1 MMGWAHATTGAAAGA
16 VTSGLSANPPVWAV
30 SVLAGSIL
38 SDIDHPSATVTN
50 MWGPVSR
57 VPARAL
63 GPLVGGHRGATHHVL
78 AAAAATAGVVIA
90 AQHPVASAVVFTIL
104 AGVAL
109 AAGAAVVGRDVPP
122 LVNAAVSAAV
132 GWCAF
137 TLGWPLLPVAVPAG
151 LGVLVHLAGDR
162 VPVGGT
168 RERLVVAAAYVAVGV
183 WLAWPVWGSVSGT
196 LATG

>member
-1 MMGWAHATTGAAAGA
+1 MGWAHATTGAAAGA
-16 VTSGLSANPPVWAV
+16 VTSGLSATPPVWAV

-50 MWGPVSR
+50 MWGPLSR

-78 AAAAATAGVVIA
+78 AAAAVTAGVAVA

-109 AAGAAVVGRDVPP
+109 AAVGAVVGWDVPP

-132 GWCAF
+132 GWGAF
-137 TLGWPLLPVAVPAG
+137 TLGWPVLPVAVPAG

-162 VPVGGT
+162 VPVGGV

-183 WLAWPVWGSVSGT
+183 WLVWPVLGSVSGT
-196 LATG
+196 LSAV

>member
-1 MMGWAHATTGAAAGA
+1 MGWAHATTGAAAGA

-78 AAAAATAGVVIA
+78 AAAAVTAGVAIA

-109 AAGAAVVGRDVPP
+109 AAGAAVVGRDVSP

-132 GWCAF
+132 GWGAF
-137 TLGWPLLPVAVPAG
+137 TLGWPVLPVAVPAG

-183 WLAWPVWGSVSGT
+183 WLAWPVWGAVSGT
-196 LATG
+196 LATV

>member
-1 MMGWAHATTGAAAGA
+1 MMGWAHATTGAATGA

-109 AAGAAVVGRDVPP
+109 AAGAAVVGRGVSP

-132 GWCAF
+132 GWGAF
-137 TLGWPLLPVAVPAG
+137 TLGWPVLPVAVPVG

-168 RERLVVAAAYVAVGV
+168 RERLVVVAAYVAVCV

-196 LATG
+196 LATV

>member
-1 MMGWAHATTGAAAGA
+1 MGWAHATTGAAAGA

-38 SDIDHPSATVTN
+38 SDIDHPSSTVAN
-50 MWGPVSR
+50 MWGPISR
-57 VPARAL
+57 VPARLL
-63 GPLVGGHRGATHHVL
+63 GPIVGGHRGATHHVL
-78 AAAAATAGVVIA
+78 AAAAVTAGVVVA
-90 AQHPVASAVVFTIL
+90 AQHPVSAAVVFTVL

-132 GWCAF
+132 GWGAF
-137 TLGWPLLPVAVPAG
+137 TLGWSLLPVAVPAG

-162 VPVGGT
+162 VPVGGV

-183 WLAWPVWGSVSGT
+183 WLVWPVLGSVSGT
-196 LATG
+196 LATV

>member
-1 MMGWAHATTGAAAGA
+1 MGWAHATTGAATGA

-50 MWGPVSR
+50 MWGPLSR

-78 AAAAATAGVVIA
+78 AAAAVTAGVVIA

-109 AAGAAVVGRDVPP
+109 AAGAAVVGRDVSP
-122 LVNAAVSAAV
+122 LVNVAVSAAV

-137 TLGWPLLPVAVPAG
+137 MLGWPVLPVAVPVG

-168 RERLVVAAAYVAVGV
+168 RERLVVAAAYVAVGL
-183 WLAWPVWGSVSGT
+183 WLAWPVWGAASGAF
-196 LATG
+196 ATV

>member
-1 MMGWAHATTGAAAGA
+1 MGWAHATTGAAAGA

-50 MWGPVSR
+50 MWGPLSR

-78 AAAAATAGVVIA
+78 AAAAATAGVAIA

-109 AAGAAVVGRDVPP
+109 AAGAAVVGRDVSP
-122 LVNAAVSAAV
+122 LVNAAASAAA
-132 GWCAF
+132 GWGAF
-137 TLGWPLLPVAVPAG
+137 TLGWPVLPVAVPAG

-183 WLAWPVWGSVSGT
+183 WLAWPVWGAVGGT
-196 LATG
+196 LATV

>member
-50 MWGPVSR
+50 MWGPLSR
-57 VPARAL
+57 VPARLL

-78 AAAAATAGVVIA
+78 AAAAVTAGVVVA

-104 AGVAL
+104 TGVAL
-109 AAGAAVVGRDVPP
+109 AAGAAVAGRDVPP

-132 GWCAF
+132 GWGAF

-196 LATG
+196 LATV

>member
-1 MMGWAHATTGAAAGA
+1 MGWAHATTGAAVGA

-63 GPLVGGHRGATHHVL
+63 GPIVGGHRGATHHVL

-90 AQHPVASAVVFTIL
+90 AQHPVASAVVFAIL

-109 AAGAAVVGRDVPP
+109 AAGAAVVGRGVSP

-132 GWCAF
+132 GWGAF
-137 TLGWPLLPVAVPAG
+137 TLGWPVLPVAVPIG
-151 LGVLVHLAGDR
+151 LGVLVHLAGAR

-183 WLAWPVWGSVSGT
+183 WLAWPVWGAVSGT
-196 LATG
+196 LATV

>member
-1 MMGWAHATTGAAAGA
+1 MGWAHATTGAAVGA

-63 GPLVGGHRGATHHVL
+63 RPLVGGHGGATHHVL
-78 AAAAATAGVVIA
+78 AAAAVTAGVVIA
-90 AQHPVASAVVFTIL
+90 AQYPVASAVVFTIL

-109 AAGAAVVGRDVPP
+109 AAGAAVVGRRVPP

-132 GWCAF
+132 GWGAF
-137 TLGWPLLPVAVPAG
+137 TLGWPVLPVAVPAG

-162 VPVGGT
+162 VPCGGT

-183 WLAWPVWGSVSGT
+183 WLTWPVWGSVSGT
-196 LATG
+196 LATV

>member
-1 MMGWAHATTGAAAGA
+1 MGWAHATTGAAAGA

-50 MWGPVSR
+50 MWGPLSR

-63 GPLVGGHRGATHHVL
+63 RPLVGGHRGATHHVL

-109 AAGAAVVGRDVPP
+109 AAGGAVAGRDVSP

-132 GWCAF
+132 GWGAF
-137 TLGWPLLPVAVPAG
+137 TLGWPVLPVAVPAG

-196 LATG
+196 LATV

>member
-1 MMGWAHATTGAAAGA
+1 MGWAHATTGAAAGA

-50 MWGPVSR
+50 MWGPLSR

-78 AAAAATAGVVIA
+78 AAAAVTAGVVVA

-132 GWCAF
+132 GWGAF

-162 VPVGGT
+162 VPVGGV

-183 WLAWPVWGSVSGT
+183 WLAWPVLGSVSET
-196 LATG
+196 LATV

>member
-50 MWGPVSR
+50 MWGPLSR
-57 VPARAL
+57 VPARLL
-63 GPLVGGHRGATHHVL
+63 GPFVGGHRGATHHML
-78 AAAAATAGVVIA
+78 AAAAVTAGVVIA

-109 AAGAAVVGRDVPP
+109 AAGAAVVGRGVPP

-137 TLGWPLLPVAVPAG
+137 TLGWPVLPVAVPAG
-151 LGVLVHLAGDR
+151 LGVLVHLAGDL

-183 WLAWPVWGSVSGT
+183 WLAWPVWGAVSGT
-196 LATG
+196 LATV

>member
-50 MWGPVSR
+50 MWGPLSR

-78 AAAAATAGVVIA
+78 AAAAVTAGVAIA

-137 TLGWPLLPVAVPAG
+137 TLGWPLLPVAVPVG
-151 LGVLVHLAGDR
+151 LGVLVHLAGDL
-162 VPVGGT
+162 VPVGGV

-183 WLAWPVWGSVSGT
+183 WLVWPIFGSVG
-196 LATG
+196 

>member
-63 GPLVGGHRGATHHVL
+63 GPLVGGHRGATHHAL
-78 AAAAATAGVVIA
+78 AAAAVTAGVAVA

-109 AAGAAVVGRDVPP
+109 AAGGAVVGRDVSP

-132 GWCAF
+132 GWGAF
-137 TLGWPLLPVAVPAG
+137 TLGWSVLPVAVPAG

-168 RERLVVAAAYVAVGV
+168 RERLVVAAAYVAVCV
-183 WLAWPVWGSVSGT
+183 WLAWPVLGAVSGT
-196 LATG
+196 LATV

>member
-63 GPLVGGHRGATHHVL
+63 GPIVGGHRGATHHVL

-132 GWCAF
+132 GWGAF
-137 TLGWPLLPVAVPAG
+137 TLGWPVLPVAAPVG

-168 RERLVVAAAYVAVGV
+168 RERLVVAGAYVAVGV
-183 WLAWPVWGSVSGT
+183 WLAWPVWGAVSGT
-196 LATG
+196 FAAV

>member
-78 AAAAATAGVVIA
+78 AAAAVTAGVAIA

-109 AAGAAVVGRDVPP
+109 AAGAAVVGRDVSP
-122 LVNAAVSAAV
+122 LVNVAVSAAA
-132 GWCAF
+132 GWGAF
-137 TLGWPLLPVAVPAG
+137 TLGWPVLPVAVPAG

-183 WLAWPVWGSVSGT
+183 WLAWPVWGAVSGT
-196 LATG
+196 LATV

>member
-50 MWGPVSR
+50 MWGPLSR

-63 GPLVGGHRGATHHVL
+63 GPLVGGHRGATHHAL
-78 AAAAATAGVVIA
+78 AATAVTAGVAIA

-109 AAGAAVVGRDVPP
+109 AAGAAVVGRDVSP
-122 LVNAAVSAAV
+122 LVNVAVSAAV
-132 GWCAF
+132 GWGAF
-137 TLGWPLLPVAVPAG
+137 TLGWPVLPVAVPAG

-183 WLAWPVWGSVSGT
+183 WLAWPVWGAVSGT
-196 LATG
+196 LATV

>member
-1 MMGWAHATTGAAAGA
+1 MGWAHATTGAAAGA

-50 MWGPVSR
+50 MWGPLSR

-78 AAAAATAGVVIA
+78 AAAAVTAGVVIA

-109 AAGAAVVGRDVPP
+109 AAGGAVVGRDVSP
-122 LVNAAVSAAV
+122 LVNAAASAAV
-132 GWCAF
+132 GWGAF
-137 TLGWPLLPVAVPAG
+137 TLGWPVLPVAVPAG

-168 RERLVVAAAYVAVGV
+168 RERLVVAAAYVAVCV
-183 WLAWPVWGSVSGT
+183 WLAWPVWCAVSGT
-196 LATG
+196 LATV

>member
-1 MMGWAHATTGAAAGA
+1 MMGWAHATTGAAVGA

-50 MWGPVSR
+50 MWGPLSR
-57 VPARAL
+57 FPARAL
-63 GPLVGGHRGATHHVL
+63 GPLVGGHRGATHHAL
-78 AAAAATAGVVIA
+78 AAAAVTAGVAIA

-109 AAGAAVVGRDVPP
+109 AAGAAVAGRNVPP

-132 GWCAF
+132 GWGAF
-137 TLGWPLLPVAVPAG
+137 TLGWPVLPVAVPAG

-162 VPVGGT
+162 VPVGGV

-183 WLAWPVWGSVSGT
+183 WLAWPVLGSVSET
-196 LATG
+196 LATV

>member
-50 MWGPVSR
+50 MWGPLSR

-78 AAAAATAGVVIA
+78 AAAAVTAGVVIA

-109 AAGAAVVGRDVPP
+109 AAGAAVVGRDVSP

-132 GWCAF
+132 GWGAF
-137 TLGWPLLPVAVPAG
+137 TLGWPVLPVAVPVG
-151 LGVLVHLAGDR
+151 LGVLVHLVGDL